1 MVKAMKTTTDA
12 ASTRSEIERTYRD
25 RGGGFLAW
33 ARAHAP
39 DFATAEDILQDAF
52 LKALANASALSIVED
67 LAGWIF
73 AAMRNRLADLWRG
86 KAARRRAGATDVP
99 DETLV
104 QIAAV
109 AGFDPQ
115 DEFVRGELA
124 GAIKMAID
132 ALPALQR
139 EVLMAQTV
147 EGVTFRELSERTGTS
162 IDTLM
167 ARKRYA
173 VKKLAAALIEWVDFE

>member
-1 MVKAMKTTTDA
+1 MKANPDA
-12 ASTRSEIERTYRD
+12 ASTRDEIERTYRE
-25 RGGGFLAW
+25 RRGGFLAW

-39 DFATAEDILQDAF
+39 DLPTAEDVLQDAF
-52 LKALANASALSIVED
+52 MKALANADALSLVED

-86 KAARRRAGATDVP
+86 RAARRRAGGTELP
-99 DETLV
+99 EEILV
-104 QIAAV
+104 DIAAA
-109 AGFDPQ
+109 AGFDPH

-124 GAIKMAID
+124 GAIGTAID
-132 ALPALQR
+132 ALPAPQR
-139 EVLMAQTV
+139 EVLLGQTV
-147 EGVTFRELSERTGTS
+147 EGLTFREMAERTGTS

-173 VKKLAAALIEWVDFE
+173 VKKLAAALVDWYDFE

>member
-1 MVKAMKTTTDA
+1 MKANPDA
-12 ASTRSEIERTYRD
+12 ASTRNEIEQTYRE
-25 RGGGFLAW
+25 RRGGFLAW

-39 DFATAEDILQDAF
+39 DLATAEDVLQDAF

-73 AAMRNRLADLWRG
+73 VAMRNRLADLWRG
-86 KAARRRAGATDVP
+86 KAARRRAGAMDFP
-99 DETLV
+99 EETLAE
-104 QIAAV
+104 IASA

-115 DEFVRGELA
+115 DELVRSELA
-124 GAIKMAID
+124 GAIETAID
-132 ALPALQR
+132 ALPAPQR
-139 EVLMAQTV
+139 EVLLAQTV
-147 EGVTFRELSERTGTS
+147 EGLTFRELAERTGAS

-173 VKKLAAALIEWVDFE
+173 VKKLAAALIEWYDFE

>member
-1 MVKAMKTTTDA
+1 MKAMKAHTDA
-12 ASTRSEIERTYRD
+12 ASMRREIERTFRE

-39 DFATAEDILQDAF
+39 DLATAEDVLQDAF

-67 LAGWIF
+67 LAAWIF

-86 KAARRRAGATDVP
+86 KAAGRRAGETALP
-99 DETLV
+99 EKTLV
-104 QIAAV
+104 EIAAA
-109 AGFDPQ
+109 AGFDPS
-115 DEFVRGELA
+115 DELVRRELA
-124 GAIKMAID
+124 GAIETALD
-132 ALPALQR
+132 ALPAPQR
-139 EVLMAQTV
+139 EVLLAQTV
-147 EGVTFRELSERTGTS
+147 EGLTFRELAERTGTS

-173 VKKLAAALIEWVDFE
+173 VKKLAAALFEWYDFE